1 LWYARFKPDVK
12 DFPKGIWPTYAL
24 WQFSS
29 EIRVQK
35 LIPGTDPDIDVNVY
49 NGSVDALR
57 SAWPLTKAGA
67 TGDTK

>member
-1 LWYARFKPDVK
+1 M
-12 DFPKGIWPTYAL
+12 L

-35 LIPGTDPDIDVNVY
+35 LIPGTDSDIDVNVF

-57 SAWPLTKAGA
+57 AAWPLTKAGA
-67 TGDTK
+67 KSDGK